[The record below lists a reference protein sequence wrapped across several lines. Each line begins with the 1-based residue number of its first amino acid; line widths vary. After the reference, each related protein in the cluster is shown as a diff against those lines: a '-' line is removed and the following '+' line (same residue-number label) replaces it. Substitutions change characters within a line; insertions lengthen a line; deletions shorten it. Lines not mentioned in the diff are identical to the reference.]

1 MIPKHRAARDS
12 KETIPKRR
20 AARDSKETI
29 PPRRADRTSEMWSRP
44 SRPGDDPRLR
54 QYLAVLSGRE
64 RAPAPRRSPVRRRAG
79 TGRVRARS
87 LVRRSAGARG
97 VRNAPLAGVGAG
109 ASATPRPPGD
119 ADVDESTYEKLAD
132 GWETTFGGAPRRR
145 RAGPRAR
152 ARAPAGVKM
161 KSYCCTNPND
171 YNYVTDEPCNGASRP
186 RRVLAALAALA
197 GPWLLLA

>member
-1 MIPKHRAARDS
+1 MTIRGCANISQCFPGASARRRRDEARSVVGRRRDASARDRS
-12 KETIPKRR
+12 
-20 AARDSKETI
+20 SGG
-29 PPRRADRTSEMWSRP
+29 
-44 SRPGDDPRLR
+44 RPG
-54 QYLAVLSGRE
+54 
-64 RAPAPRRSPVRRRAG
+64 PAAFG
-79 TGRVRARS
+79 TP
-87 LVRRSAGARG
+87 
-97 VRNAPLAGVGAG
+97 PLAGVGAG

-161 KSYCCTNPND
+161 KSYCCTNKHD
-171 YNYVTDEPCNGASRP
+171 YDYVTDEPCNGASRP

>member
-1 MIPKHRAARDS
+1 MAIRGCANISQCFPGASARRRRDEARSVVGRGRDASARDRS
-12 KETIPKRR
+12 
-20 AARDSKETI
+20 SGG
-29 PPRRADRTSEMWSRP
+29 
-44 SRPGDDPRLR
+44 RPG
-54 QYLAVLSGRE
+54 
-64 RAPAPRRSPVRRRAG
+64 PAAFG
-79 TGRVRARS
+79 TP
-87 LVRRSAGARG
+87 
-97 VRNAPLAGVGAG
+97 PLAGVGAG

-161 KSYCCTNPND
+161 KSYCCTNPSD

>member
-1 MIPKHRAARDS
+1 MRA
-12 KETIPKRR
+12 
-20 AARDSKETI
+20 
-29 PPRRADRTSEMWSRP
+29 
-44 SRPGDDPRLR
+44 
-54 QYLAVLSGRE
+54 
-64 RAPAPRRSPVRRRAG
+64 RAG
-79 TGRVRARS
+79 AATKPGPSSGGDGTRPRAIARPAVGRGPRHSERPP
-87 LVRRSAGARG
+87 
-97 VRNAPLAGVGAG
+97 PLAGVGAG

-152 ARAPAGVKM
+152 ARAPAGVNM
-161 KSYCCTNPND
+161 KSYCCTNKHD
-171 YNYVTDEPCNGASRP
+171 YDYVTDEPCNGASRP

>member
-1 MIPKHRAARDS
+1 VTIRGCANISQCFPGASARRRRDEARSVVGRGRDASARD
-12 KETIPKRR
+12 
-20 AARDSKETI
+20 
-29 PPRRADRTSEMWSRP
+29 
-44 SRPGDDPRLR
+44 
-54 QYLAVLSGRE
+54 
-64 RAPAPRRSPVRRRAG
+64 
-79 TGRVRARS
+79 
-87 LVRRSAGARG
+87 RSAVGRG
-97 VRNAPLAGVGAG
+97 PRHSQRPPLAGVGAG

-132 GWETTFGGAPRRR
+132 GWETAFGGAPRRR

-152 ARAPAGVKM
+152 PRAPAGVKL
-161 KSYCCTNPND
+161 KSYCCTNPGD

>member
-1 MIPKHRAARDS
+1 M
-12 KETIPKRR
+12 
-20 AARDSKETI
+20 
-29 PPRRADRTSEMWSRP
+29 SRP

-97 VRNAPLAGVGAG
+97 IRNDPLAGVGAG

-119 ADVDESTYEKLAD
+119 ADADESTYEKLAD
-132 GWETTFGGAPRRR
+132 GWETAFGGAPRRR

-161 KSYCCTNPND
+161 KSYCCTNKYD
-171 YNYVTDEPCNGASRP
+171 YDYVTDEPCNGASRP